1 MLKRL
6 LCFACYFWVITC
18 WWYIAGR
25 CGGVWRST
33 WQKRGTLSDLLAVSC
48 PTTRSFQHVRH
59 SNCCVSRGDHRCPRL
74 ALQSRSPPQ
83 MVRLP
88 NYCYVPPLFIPLEDR
103 HCALTSLPGGRWK
116 CETGKCGTN
125 MHGWKMQ
132 DWKMGQTTLYGTP
145 CITYVCSVLQ
155 DATIE
160 YV

>member
-1 MLKRL
+1 MFCMLL
-6 LCFACYFWVITC
+6 LGDNVLMV
-18 WWYIAGR
+18 AGR

-74 ALQSRSPPQ
+74 ALQSRSTPQ

-103 HCALTSLPGGRWK
+103 KSTRQSICPS
-116 CETGKCGTN
+116 N
-125 MHGWKMQ
+125 
-132 DWKMGQTTLYGTP
+132 
-145 CITYVCSVLQ
+145 
-155 DATIE
+155 DARQ
-160 YV
+160 VW